1 MFKGLDFDRTMCIE
15 LCILYMIET
24 SKSVVSR
31 NNVKV
36 IGQGKMVLMFG
47 NGFGCDLNTW
57 RMITPALKEEYKLV
71 LFDYVGSG
79 RSDISAY
86 DNDRYSSLDG
96 YARDVLEI
104 CEALNLEKVV
114 FIGHSV
120 SSMIGL
126 LAVNSAP
133 EFFSKIVFIGPS
145 PRYLN
150 DIDYPGGLE
159 KPELEELLEIM
170 DSNYL
175 GWSSTMAGH
184 IMGNPD
190 RPELAEGLS
199 KSFCSNDPTI
209 AKKFARV
216 TFLSDNRNDLPKL
229 NIPSLT
235 IQCKEDFLTNDE
247 VARYIQSVTPKN
259 QITFLDSAGH
269 CPHLSD
275 PSGVIKALTSFLT
288 GR

>member
-1 MFKGLDFDRTMCIE
+1 MLHIVYKNVHFCRMVRKE
-15 LCILYMIET
+15 
-24 SKSVVSR
+24 SVFLR

-36 IGQGKMVLMFG
+36 VGQGTRVLMFG
-47 NGFGCDLNTW
+47 NGFGCDSNTW
-57 RMITPALKEEYKLV
+57 RMITPAFEKEFKIV

-79 RSDISAY
+79 NSVISAY

-96 YARDVLEI
+96 YAKDIIDICQALELK
-104 CEALNLEKVV
+104 EVV
-114 FIGHSV
+114 FVGHSV

-133 EFFSKIVFIGPS
+133 GFFNRIVFIGPS

-150 DIDYPGGLE
+150 DKDYPGGLE
-159 KPELEELLEIM
+159 KAELEELLEIM

-190 RPELAEGLS
+190 RPELADGLS
-199 KSFCSNDPTI
+199 TSFCSVDPTI

-216 TFLSDNRNDLPKL
+216 TFFSDNRDDLPKL

-247 VARYIQSVTPKN
+247 VARYIQDVTPKN
-259 QITFLDSAGH
+259 QVTFLQSTGH
-269 CPHLSD
+269 CPHISD
-275 PSGVIKALTSFLT
+275 PKGVISALESFLMINLD
-288 GR
+288 

>member
-1 MFKGLDFDRTMCIE
+1 MNLTLDQFI
-15 LCILYMIET
+15 
-24 SKSVVSR
+24 SSR

-36 IGQGKMVLMFG
+36 FGQGTRILMFG
-47 NGFGCDLNTW
+47 HGFGCDLNTW
-57 RMITPALKEEYKLV
+57 RLITPAFEKDFKIV
-71 LFDYVGSG
+71 VFDYVGAG
-79 RSDISAY
+79 NSDLKAY

-96 YARDVLEI
+96 YAKDVVEI
-104 CEALNLEKVV
+104 CESLDLHEVI

-126 LAVNSAP
+126 LAVNTAP
-133 EFFSKIVFIGPS
+133 ERFSKLVFIGPS

-150 DIDYPGGLE
+150 DQDYPGGLE
-159 KPELEELLEIM
+159 RAELEELLDIM

-184 IMGNPD
+184 IMGNHD
-190 RPELAEGLS
+190 RPELAADLAG
-199 KSFCSNDPTI
+199 SFCSTDPAI

-229 NIPSLT
+229 KIPSLT
-235 IQCKEDFLTNDE
+235 IQCREDFLTNDDI
-247 VARYIQSVTPKN
+247 ARYIQRVTPGN
-259 QITFLDSAGH
+259 EITFLNSSGH

-275 PSGVIKALTSFLT
+275 PTGVIAALRPFLT
-288 GR
+288 T